1 MKAYIMEKV
10 RKLRR
15 MVSEENPV
23 KKNIDF
29 LKVVGHENYRHSMD
43 SLDKAS
49 EKLNK
54 TCMEAKQII
63 EIQWWRIIKDETLD
77 ENSKKLIVKELNECK
92 EKNQKSLKD
101 FEEEIDNMINIIKSK

>member
-15 MVSEENPV
+15 MVSEENPI

-63 EIQWWRIIKDETLD
+63 E
-77 ENSKKLIVKELNECK
+77 ENHGCEITCNFCG
-92 EKNQKSLKD
+92 EKYY
-101 FEEEIDNMINIIKSK
+101 FTEEELIDLERFLELHEKK